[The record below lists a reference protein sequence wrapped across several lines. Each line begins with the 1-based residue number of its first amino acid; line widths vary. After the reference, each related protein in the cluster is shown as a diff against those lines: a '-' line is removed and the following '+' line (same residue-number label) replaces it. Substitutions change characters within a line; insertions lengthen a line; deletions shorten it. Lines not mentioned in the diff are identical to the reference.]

1 MSNQMSKS
9 SNSYRLR
16 AAHDQFNSQSKK
28 TDLSD
33 IEQQPLNVQIDSS
46 DMRGSNQKSSKLPHL
61 MAHKSQGKKKKRSN
75 TKANGDAMQEEDGN
89 LFVQSSDAPDLKN
102 E

>member
-1 MSNQMSKS
+1 
-9 SNSYRLR
+9 
-16 AAHDQFNSQSKK
+16 
-28 TDLSD
+28 
-33 IEQQPLNVQIDSS
+33 
-46 DMRGSNQKSSKLPHL
+46 

>member
-1 MSNQMSKS
+1 M
-9 SNSYRLR
+9 
-16 AAHDQFNSQSKK
+16 
-28 TDLSD
+28 
-33 IEQQPLNVQIDSS
+33 NVQIDSS

-75 TKANGDAMQEEDGN
+75 TKANDAAMQEEDGN

-102 E
+102 EWQKILHRCVNKTKIANLAWF